1 MRYYII
7 LFITL
12 SIAVSQNVEYVDS
25 TRVRDPKI
33 AWKLSFIPGLG
44 QLYNGKYMK
53 ALGFMTGEYI
63 AVSNFNKY
71 SNLNRI
77 EMRNTYAWW
86 IIGLYVWNLVDSYV
100 DAHLSTFPIKR
111 LESTNTIID
120 SLKTNEK

>member
-7 LFITL
+7 LFIIL

-25 TRVRDPKI
+25 TKVRDPQI

-44 QLYNGKYMK
+44 QLYNGNYMK
-53 ALGFMTGEYI
+53 ALGFMAGEYI

-71 SNLNRI
+71 SKLNRI

-86 IIGLYVWNLVDSYV
+86 IVGLYVWNLVDSYV

>member
-7 LFITL
+7 FFMTL

-25 TRVRDPKI
+25 TKVRDPKI
-33 AWKLSFIPGLG
+33 AWKLSFIPGFG

-53 ALGFMTGEYI
+53 ALGFMAGEYI

-71 SNLNRI
+71 SKLNRI

-86 IIGLYVWNLVDSYV
+86 IVGLYVWNLVDSYV

-120 SLKTNEK
+120 SLKINEK